1 MSQIIYN
8 SIACLKEAVEGCE
21 KPLLVCGHSFDKL
34 CIKEEVKRIIPNH
47 VLFHD
52 YSPNPTYEQVCKGV
66 DTFNLEECDSIV
78 AIGGGSAIDVAKSI
92 KLFCKMEK
100 DRPYVEQNY
109 QETGIKL
116 IAIPTTA
123 GTGSESTR
131 FSLLYYNGEK
141 ISVNHDSIIPNV
153 AILEG
158 AVLKPLPDFQKKCT
172 LLDALCQ
179 AIEAWWSVN
188 STDESKE
195 YSREATEMIVAN
207 WEDYLFNYNDKVAD
221 AIMLASNLAGKAINI
236 AQTTAPHAFSYKITS
251 LYGTPHG
258 LAVALS
264 FPEIWQYM
272 TDNIDKCC
280 DSRGK
285 EYLAET
291 FMEIAH
297 TMGVNTVDEAVKAF
311 RDILSKM
318 QLAKPHSKKR
328 EADIELLA
336 TSVSPFRLKNNPV
349 ELSLEAMRNIYDAII
364 A

>member
-1 MSQIIYN
+1 MSQTIYY
-8 SIACLKEAVEGCE
+8 SIAYLKEAVAGCE

-34 CIKEEVKRIIPNH
+34 NIKEEVSRTIPQC
-47 VLFHD
+47 VLFQD
-52 YSPNPTYEQVCKGV
+52 FSPNPTYEQVCKGV
-66 DTFNLEECDSIV
+66 DAFNDGGCDSIV

-92 KLFCKMEK
+92 KLFCKMDK
-100 DRPYVEQNY
+100 DKPYVEQTY

-131 FSLLYYNGEK
+131 FSLLYYKGEK
-141 ISVNHDSIIPNV
+141 ISVNHDSIVPNV

-158 AVLKPLPDFQKKCT
+158 TVLKPLPDFQKKCT

-195 YSREATEMIVAN
+195 YSQKATEIIIAN
-207 WEDYLFNYNDKVAD
+207 WEDYLFNYNNEAAD

-272 TDNIDKCC
+272 NDNMDKCC

-285 EYLAET
+285 DYLAET
-291 FMEIAH
+291 FVEIAH
-297 TMGVNTVDEAVKAF
+297 TMGVATVEEAIGVF
-311 RDILSKM
+311 REILSKM
-318 QLAKPHSKKR
+318 QVGKPHSNSR
-328 EADIELLA
+328 EKAIELLA
-336 TSVSPFRLKNNPV
+336 NSVSPFRLKNNPV
-349 ELSLEAMRNIYDAII
+349 ELSLETMRNIYDTIMM
-364 A
+364 